1 MVDVSKYIVAGN
13 WTLIPY
19 GKRITICDGTQY
31 LVIDEAQMRDLA
43 QLVQMWIERNAEVE
57 E

>member
-1 MVDVSKYIVAGN
+1 MPDVSKYIVAGH

-43 QLVQMWIERNAEVE
+43 QLVDEWRKR
-57 E
+57 